1 MPVPVEFAF
10 YYMYICN
17 VDSIEPA
24 STKLGLNFPQNKTV
38 VLPFRP
44 FISHAAAAAAAAR
57 EKRRLPACLP
67 ASLPPSLPLKWH
79 LKPSLATCA
88 AGGHQSPT
96 SSSHCGMARW
106 RRRRRWT
113 AAAVCSLHCTVRG
126 SGPSS
131 LRYSC
136 SSFTRLAEFR
146 VKTYILCGCLSRRA
160 DRSLAHCL
168 F

>member
-67 ASLPPSLPLKWH
+67 PSLPLKWH
-79 LKPSLATCA
+79 LKPSLATYA

-96 SSSHCGMARW
+96 SSSHCGMAR
-106 RRRRRWT
+106 
-113 AAAVCSLHCTVRG
+113 SLHCTVRG

-146 VKTYILCGCLSRRA
+146 VKTYILCGCLSRRSLA
-160 DRSLAHCL
+160 RSLPL
-168 F
+168 LTRT